1 MSEYPEPQYVCIDDS
16 EMDIHRVHQSPEDEL
31 IAEESRLIAVVRE
44 ASTYGLLRSLRIID
58 NMQFEHSGIR
68 GYIESRIQTD
78 FAS

>member
-1 MSEYPEPQYVCIDDS
+1 MNTDREPQYVCIDDS

-31 IAEESRLIAVVRE
+31 IAEESRLIDTIRE

-58 NMQFEHSGIR
+58 NMQFDHSGIR
-68 GYIESRIQTD
+68 SHVESRIQTA